1 LAYQPAEVAQQM
13 TLVEWSIFRSI
24 RLEEFTKG
32 AWSKA
37 AKRDT
42 SPNVL
47 KLIENSNGIVRW
59 VATEIITTPNLK
71 KRISVLKH
79 FITIA
84 SVLLVIIGNS
94 LMFF

>member
-1 LAYQPAEVAQQM
+1 MAQQL
-13 TLVEWSIFRSI
+13 TLVEWSIYRTI

-32 AWSKA
+32 AWSKND
-37 AKRDT
+37 KRQT

-47 KLIENSNGIVRW
+47 KLIENSNGIVRF

-79 FITIA
+79 WITIA
-84 SVLLVIIGNS
+84 SVIYLFNS
-94 LMFF
+94 SIVNLYYK